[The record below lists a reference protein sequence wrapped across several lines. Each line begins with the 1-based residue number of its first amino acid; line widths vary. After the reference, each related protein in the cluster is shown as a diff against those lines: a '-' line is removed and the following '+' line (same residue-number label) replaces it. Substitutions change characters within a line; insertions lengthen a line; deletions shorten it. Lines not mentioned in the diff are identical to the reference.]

1 MQTAKHKEAI
11 FKDLNFRYESVG
23 MQACRDVM
31 IVIGQ
36 YGRTVHKVIV
46 QHGRSVHKLSP
57 AFLWAKGDSYFPSCF
72 III

>member
-36 YGRTVHKVIV
+36 YGRTVHK
-46 QHGRSVHKLSP
+46 LSP